1 MLSVALAVFTIALN
15 HQPAPTVAGHR
26 ITSYQSAVRA
36 FGMPTHVFT
45 SCDALW
51 GRIALEVDSCSTIG
65 IKITVTTKAWQTT
78 AGLRVGDT
86 AARAHKLYPNGRSL
100 AFLGRGALW
109 QLETGGIMC
118 DGGPTLALAAKLAG
132 ARVTA
137 LEVVLVP
144 ACG

>member
-1 MLSVALAVFTIALN
+1 VFAVAAAALTIALN
-15 HQPAPTVAGHR
+15 HQPAPSVAGHR

-51 GRIALEVDSCSTIG
+51 GHLALEVDSCSTTG
-65 IKITVTTKAWQTT
+65 IQVTVTTRNWRTT
-78 AGLRVGDT
+78 AGLHVGDT
-86 AARAHKLYPNGRSL
+86 AARTHAIYPLGRSL
-100 AFLGRGALW
+100 GFLGRGNLW

-132 ARVTA
+132 SRVTA

>member
-1 MLSVALAVFTIALN
+1 MLAAALAALTIALN

-36 FGMPTHVFT
+36 FGKPTRVRS

-51 GRIALEVDSCSTIG
+51 DRLALEVDSCSSIG
-65 IKITVTTKAWQTT
+65 IQITVTAKTWRTT

-86 AARAHKLYPNGRSL
+86 AARAHALYPQGRSL
-100 AFLGRGALW
+100 AFLARGSLW
-109 QLETGGIMC
+109 QLETGGVMC

-132 ARVTA
+132 GRVTA